1 MATARKYLFDV
12 SFDQAA
18 SQPNDVLVPA
28 PAPEPEEKFS
38 RADLDAAREA
48 ARAEGHGAGLAE
60 ANDAAT
66 AKAAA
71 AIIALATGVTA
82 LITAQDLAI
91 AETQRQAIAAL
102 RVIVAKTLPVFAAKG
117 ALAEI
122 EAFATK
128 SLAEAFD
135 EPRVVLRV
143 ANGVYESVRG
153 QLDTMAAASG
163 YGGRIVLLADETLAA
178 SDAHIEWADGGV
190 ERNLAEQLSEV
201 DAAMARSCD
210 PAATPNPPSTPGDVV

>member
-12 SFDQAA
+12 SFDHAA
-18 SQPNDVLVPA
+18 SKPDPA

-38 RADLDAAREA
+38 RAELEAAKQA
-48 ARAEGHGAGLAE
+48 ARAEGQSAGLAE
-60 ANDAAT
+60 ANDATT

-71 AIIALATGVTA
+71 TLEILAKGVTA
-82 LITAQDLAI
+82 FIAAQDATA

-102 RVIVAKTLPVFAAKG
+102 RVIVAKTLPAFAAKG

-122 EAFATK
+122 EALVTK
-128 SLAEAFD
+128 CLVEALD

-143 ANGVYESVRG
+143 ANDVYEPVRG
-153 QLDTMAAASG
+153 QLEAMATASG
-163 YGGRIVLLADETLAA
+163 YAGRIVLLADEALAA
-178 SDAHIEWADGGV
+178 GDARLEWADGGV
-190 ERNLAEQLSEV
+190 ERTLAEQLAEV

-210 PAATPNPPSTPGDVV
+210 PAATPNPPSPPGDEV